1 MNEHK
6 RLFCSLFTKGLLLQQ
21 NGGEPYSESLVKVFI
36 LCNRTINFPML
47 ASLLDT
53 VPKVN

>member
-47 ASLLDT
+47 AFIT
-53 VPKVN
+53 RYGTPK